1 MKTISAKSGEYPEI
15 IGKVLSDDERVKYAV
30 LFGSALTQLR
40 AGSDIDILV
49 GGDLD
54 FDTRMQLTA
63 KLALAL
69 KRNVDLVP
77 AGGARPGVVLKAL
90 SKGVPLLIRDAE
102 ALKRDYLKNFCLF
115 DDATNLRQLKLSR
128 IKKQYARG

>member
-1 MKTISAKSGEYPEI
+1 VSQDEI
-15 IGKVLSDDERVKYAV
+15 IKTAKEILFADRVKYAF
-30 LFGSALTQLR
+30 LFGSALKQLR
-40 AGSDIDILV
+40 ADSDIDILV

-77 AGGARPGVVLKAL
+77 ARDARPGVVLKAL
-90 SKGVPLLIRDAE
+90 SKGVPVLIKDAE

>member
-1 MKTISAKSGEYPEI
+1 MSQDEI
-15 IGKVLSDDERVKYAV
+15 IKTAKDILSADRVAYAFI
-30 LFGSALTQLR
+30 FGSALTQLR
-40 AGSDIDILV
+40 ADSDIDILV

-54 FDTRMQLTA
+54 FGTRMELTA

-77 AGGARPGVVLKAL
+77 ARDARPAVVLKAL
-90 SKGVPLLIRDAE
+90 SKGVPVFVRDKGAF
-102 ALKRDYLKNFCLF
+102 KQDYFKAFRAY

-128 IKKQYARG
+128 IKRQYGRG

>member
-1 MKTISAKSGEYPEI
+1 MATDDLIRVSQEILSGV
-15 IGKVLSDDERVKYAV
+15 KAVKYAFI
-30 LFGSALTQLR
+30 FGSALTQLR
-40 AGSDIDILV
+40 ADSDIDILV

-54 FDTRMQLTA
+54 FDTRMELTA

-77 AGGARPGVVLKAL
+77 ARDARPAVVLKAL
-90 SKGVPLLIRDAE
+90 SKGVPVFVRDKGAF
-102 ALKRDYLKNFCLF
+102 KQDYFKAFRAY

-128 IKKQYARG
+128 IKRQYARG

>member
-1 MKTISAKSGEYPEI
+1 MKSGEYSEI
-15 IGKVLSDDERVKYAV
+15 IRKVLSADERVAYAF

-40 AGSDIDILV
+40 ADSDIDILV

-54 FDTRMQLTA
+54 FDTRMELTA

-77 AGGARPGVVLKAL
+77 ARDARPGVVLKAL
-90 SKGVPLLIRDAE
+90 SKGVPVFVRDKGAF
-102 ALKRDYLKNFCLF
+102 KQDYFKAFRAY

-128 IKKQYARG
+128 IKRQYARG